1 MRLTRGPLSVASS
14 TLGAV
19 TSYTPLHLDWPGLLN
34 ARDLGGMPLGGGA
47 LVRERALVRSE
58 SLSWLE
64 PDGVRAARAFGAV
77 RIIDLRL
84 PAETRKYPHPFC
96 DPADDGEV
104 REPGDPEYLN
114 LPVQEF
120 GDPVEGPWAHL
131 YAGMLERRPEL
142 FARAV
147 GAIAEAPEGPVLV
160 HCAAGKDR
168 TGLVVAFA
176 LSLAGADDGAIAADY
191 ELTNVRLAPRLAV
204 HVAAVERA
212 RAVHEE
218 RVAARSASGEVAD
231 GDGDALP
238 GRLHPARSRAG
249 TREVML
255 ETLAGLRA
263 EYGSVAGY
271 LAHGGLTDGQQEA
284 LVKRIRAEE

>member
-1 MRLTRGPLSVASS
+1 M
-14 TLGAV
+14 
-19 TSYTPLHLDWPGLLN
+19 TSYTPLHLDWSGLLN
-34 ARDLGGMPLGGGA
+34 ARDLGGMPLDGGA

-64 PDGVRAARAFGAV
+64 HDGVRAARAYGAV
-77 RIIDLRL
+77 RVIDLRL
-84 PAETRKYPHPFC
+84 PAETRKYPHPFG

-114 LPVQEF
+114 PPVQEY

-176 LSLAGADDGAIAADY
+176 LSLAGADDEAIAVDY

-204 HVAAVERA
+204 HVAAMERA

-218 RVAARSASGEVAD
+218 RAAARPVSGEAAD
-231 GDGDALP
+231 GGGDALP
-238 GRLHPARSRAG
+238 GHLHPARSRAG

-263 EYGSVAGY
+263 EYGAVAGY
-271 LAHGGLTDGQQEA
+271 LASGGLTDGQREA
-284 LVKRIRAEE
+284 LVKRIRAEG